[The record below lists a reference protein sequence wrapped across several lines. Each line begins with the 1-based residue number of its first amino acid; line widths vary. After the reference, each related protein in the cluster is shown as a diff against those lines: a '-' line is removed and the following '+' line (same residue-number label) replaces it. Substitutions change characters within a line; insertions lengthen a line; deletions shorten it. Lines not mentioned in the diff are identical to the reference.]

1 MQELKPIP
9 NMALDLFYNH
19 VYLAF
24 RPHLLN
30 IALKTI
36 ERERDGEVID
46 EDLMIETTQVC
57 FPAIYFSPIQ
67 LKIYVAFKIDIPPDG
82 NSEYSLFA
90 GTVSIFAIHV
100 SFFTPKLYSLLHSR
114 F

>member
-57 FPAIYFSPIQ
+57 FPAIYFSSFEI
-67 LKIYVAFKIDIPPDG
+67 KI
-82 NSEYSLFA
+82 
-90 GTVSIFAIHV
+90 
-100 SFFTPKLYSLLHSR
+100 KLLSK
-114 F
+114 